1 VHAAGFLRGRGRLSA
16 VPYVPSPE
24 SAVEGFPLT
33 LVTGRVLDH
42 YNVGT
47 MTRRTPSREL
57 APEDRLDVHPDDAA
71 AAGVAEGGLVAI
83 ESRWGCTAARARLTR
98 RVARGSLFLTFHYPE
113 THCNVLTG
121 PQRDPESNCPEYKV
135 TAVRIRPA
143 EPAAP

>member
-1 VHAAGFLRGRGRLSA
+1 
-16 VPYVPSPE
+16 
-24 SAVEGFPLT
+24 
-33 LVTGRVLDH
+33 
-42 YNVGT
+42 